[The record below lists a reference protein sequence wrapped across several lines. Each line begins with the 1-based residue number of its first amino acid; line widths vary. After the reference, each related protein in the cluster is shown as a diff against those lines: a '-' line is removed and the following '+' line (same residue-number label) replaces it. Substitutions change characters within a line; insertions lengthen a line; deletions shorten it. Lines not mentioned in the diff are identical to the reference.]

1 MQFANMRL
9 SFMPAR
15 SVEDIYASND
25 EHKKVSVSVVPAA
38 GPFLL
43 QIAMKKRE
51 T

>member
-9 SFMPAR
+9 NFMPAR
-15 SVEDIYASND
+15 SVEDIVSND
-25 EHKKVSVSVVPAA
+25 EHKKASVSVVPAA

-43 QIAMKKRE
+43 LIAMKKRE